1 MKTGRQKQ
9 AQNSRYRTKFK
20 KRILHALRMKR
31 TEEEE

>member
-9 AQNSRYRTKFK
+9 AQNSRYRAKFK
-20 KRILHALRMKR
+20 KRLLDALRIKH